1 MMRNKPSHKFTR
13 PFPILVSHVE
23 WRPGN
28 EARMKPTSAN
38 GVLSGSAVLVA
49 MSPPSSF
56 PPLSGTCCPLTVSL
70 RPGMIQISFLP
81 EENSCS
87 CLLLV
92 SGGGFFCLRRF
103 SNFLFRSATF
113 LSVLSFA
120 SFSSSSCL
128 LAYLIRGKKPSRY
141 CSLVPTQ
148 LPRCSKIWSTWNGTN
163 GVAMYNLLK
172 YNLLKYNS
180 ASNKRESRRAISA
193 SLNNSMTSFPLTLSF
208 YT

>member
-38 GVLSGSAVLVA
+38 GVLSGSVVLVA
-49 MSPPSSF
+49 MGPPSSY

-70 RPGMIQISFLP
+70 RPGIIQISFLP

-92 SGGGFFCLRRF
+92 SGRGFFCLRRF

-120 SFSSSSCL
+120 SFSSSSRL
-128 LAYLIRGKKPSRY
+128 LAYLIRGKKNHHG
-141 CSLVPTQ
+141 
-148 LPRCSKIWSTWNGTN
+148 I
-163 GVAMYNLLK
+163 VAL
-172 YNLLKYNS
+172 
-180 ASNKRESRRAISA
+180 
-193 SLNNSMTSFPLTLSF
+193 FPLNFPGVPKFGAPGTGLMALLCTT
-208 YT
+208 Y